1 MSIVIDASVTLAW
14 LFDDEVTPSIDE
26 LFDSI
31 AITAAIVPA
40 LWSLEVANGLQV
52 AIRRR
57 RIEPAFRDRSLDR
70 LKQLPI
76 EIDTETDLH
85 AWGATLRL
93 SDKNGLTPYDA
104 AYLELAQRRRARL
117 ATLDRLLKTAAGAEG
132 VDALSLL
139 Q

>member
-85 AWGATLRL
+85 AWGATLR
-93 SDKNGLTPYDA
+93 SIRT
-104 AYLELAQRRRARL
+104 RRPRS
-117 ATLDRLLKTAAGAEG
+117 K
-132 VDALSLL
+132 
-139 Q
+139 